1 MEQTAVE
8 HEDSRV
14 KTSPMP
20 KHRNPNQALS
30 HAIIMCNSKKQTM
43 GGFVS
48 STKPLRLYDGS
59 SEPLKSSGLGKAHP
73 EYATLVKLML
83 PVYYVPDP
91 LTDEQLTLATTV
103 WKAVLNSEAPRY
115 QKQCRDD
122 SFASEYPTALEFFT
136 VTFFRRLFDIHPIF
150 VTALSKVKDR
160 EHFMRL
166 AIDFILSAE
175 SDQKVFELALE
186 RFAHVHHV
194 RGVRAAECEFTTL
207 ICAPSNPQQ
216 MASSE
221 KCCCTPSSRLWASSP
236 SPRTSTTPGPPPTPA
251 C

>member
-1 MEQTAVE
+1 M
-8 HEDSRV
+8 S
-14 KTSPMP
+14 

-30 HAIIMCNSKKQTM
+30 RAIIMCNSKKQTM

-48 STKPLRLYDGS
+48 STKPLRLYEGS

-103 WKAVLNSEAPRY
+103 WKAVLNNEAPRY

-160 EHFMRL
+160 EHFTRL

-194 RGVRAAECEFTTL
+194 RGVRAAECEFTAFIVLHLTHNRWHL
-207 ICAPSNPQQ
+207 RRSA
-216 MASSE
+216 AV
-221 KCCCTPSSRLWASSP
+221 RLPADDGRHRLLP
-236 SPRTSTTPGPPPTPA
+236 GHPPRLGRRLLPPADHGSANCSVIGPERS
-251 C
+251 